1 MHMKS
6 VSKSPSEFFK
16 GGLTIHGI
24 EMLLFDNPWALSKLL
39 QKVFCTLEEW
49 EKNQYLTSELQSG
62 SGSELQEKRQIYFAL
77 HSNNS
82 QL

>member
-16 GGLTIHGI
+16 GSMTIHGI
-24 EMLLFDNPWALSKLL
+24 GMLLFDNPWALSKPL

-49 EKNQYLTSELQSG
+49 EKNQYLTLELQSR
-62 SGSELQEKRQIYFAL
+62 SGSELQEKKNLFCITF
-77 HSNNS
+77 
-82 QL
+82 